1 LFTRITLLDKAV
13 EFESKTL
20 TLIPST
26 PSTIASEVAVTENVV
41 ELEPAAIV
49 AEPDRTST
57 SVVDAL
63 STVVPLLSPITV
75 QEKFVSEA
83 TAELA
88 VIVNVTELPS
98 LTLAAD
104 LDTLKDPPPVDQAVP
119 VTITLEAP
127 ATVPEAGRV
136 ATPAPAAKPAKSVTE
151 PVVPA
156 VELPPR
162 SKLKLLAPLIVTTA
176 PLLNV
181 S

>member
-1 LFTRITLLDKAV
+1 VNSLTPVVNVNPCDVAELPELLTRITLLESAV

-26 PSTIASEVAVTENVV
+26 PSTIASEVAVTLKVV

-98 LTLAAD
+98 STLEAD
-104 LDTLKDPPPVDQAVP
+104 LVTVKDPPPVDQAVP
-119 VTITLEAP
+119 LTETLEAP
-127 ATVPEAGRV
+127 ATEPEAGRV
-136 ATPAPAAKPAKSVTE
+136 ATPAR
-151 PVVPA
+151 
-156 VELPPR
+156 PR
-162 SKLKLLAPLIVTTA
+162 SLQ
-176 PLLNV
+176 
-181 S
+181 SH